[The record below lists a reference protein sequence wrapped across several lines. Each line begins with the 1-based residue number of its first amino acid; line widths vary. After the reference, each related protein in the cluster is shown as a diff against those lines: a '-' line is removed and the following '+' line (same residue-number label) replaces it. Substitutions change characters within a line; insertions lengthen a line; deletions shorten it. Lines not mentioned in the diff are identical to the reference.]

1 VHRVQKYL
9 SFREGDR
16 IVVLGKKKAKAG
28 NPSRLLLGY
37 NERTRS
43 QGLFDVDYVR
53 CVPAS
58 GA

>member
-1 VHRVQKYL
+1 MA
-9 SFREGDR
+9 
-16 IVVLGKKKAKAG
+16 LGKKKAKAG